1 MTKNVIA
8 VDVGYG
14 NTKAVWG
21 HCIDTLG
28 KECWAEVCFRSV
40 APLMMVDEE
49 KSGGTHN
56 PDRIALQ
63 VNGKKYYA
71 GPAASWG
78 VEARALDPHY
88 IDTDEHE
95 ALLRASIHIAMREK
109 RELFEEIDMLVV
121 GLPVSGF
128 RSRGRRLQELASLA
142 REVPVPSVLQVAGEP
157 RTVTVRAKQVKVIPQ
172 PFGGLRYAAEYLPQD
187 DELFSGKALSMVIDP
202 GYHTFDWFVSNG
214 MQPEMKLSGS
224 FDGGVSGL
232 LRLLSQAI
240 GYDHGTGSLEF
251 DQVEEGM
258 LRGSINLG
266 YQVID
271 TRPYRAI
278 LEEAAR
284 KEVMAF
290 LGRIDANKARLS
302 RVFLTGGGAPFYQ
315 RALVEKLPGYQIHTL
330 QNSVMG
336 NARGYWLSGCDEFDS

>member
-14 NTKAVWG
+14 NTKVVWN
-21 HCIDTLG
+21 HSIDKLG
-28 KECWAEVCFRSV
+28 KERWGETCFRSV

-49 KSGGTHN
+49 KSGGIQN
-56 PDRIALQ
+56 PDRIPLQ
-63 VNGKKYYA
+63 INGKKYYA
-71 GPAASWG
+71 GPAASLG
-78 VEARALDPHY
+78 IEARALDPNY
-88 IDTDEHE
+88 IETDEHE

-128 RSRGRRLQELASLA
+128 RSKGKRLQEIASEP
-142 REVPVPSVLQVAGEP
+142 REIPVPTVLQTEGGP
-157 RTVTVRAKQVKVIPQ
+157 QSITVRAKQVKVIPQ
-172 PFGGLRYAAEYLPQD
+172 PFGGLRYAAQNLPEND
-187 DELFSGKALSMVIDP
+187 DLFSDRALSMIIDP
-202 GYHTFDWFVSNG
+202 GYRTFDWFVANG
-214 MQPEMKLSGS
+214 MRPEMKLSGS
-224 FDGGVSGL
+224 FDGGVSSL
-232 LRLLSQAI
+232 LRLISQTI

-258 LRGSINLG
+258 VRGSINLG

-271 TRPYRAI
+271 TKPYRAI
-278 LEEAAR
+278 LEDAAR

-290 LGRIDANKARLS
+290 LGRIDSNKARLS
-302 RVFLTGGGAPFYQ
+302 RVFLTGGGASFYQ
-315 RALVEKLPGYQIHTL
+315 QALVEKLPGYKIETV

-336 NARGYWLSGCDEFDS
+336 NARGYWLSGCDDFDI